1 MIRLL
6 HIEFL
11 KLRPYKPFWILS
23 GLYAIIIVGMG
34 LGSHGVVDWMSEQ
47 GANFQGILP
56 SAMPIFDFD
65 DLWQNLTFMGRFFFP
80 VLAFLIVISI
90 NNEFSFN
97 TMKQNVID
105 GMSKAEWLMSKVL
118 LLLLVSVIAGL
129 LHLFVGLYLGYQYSS
144 VTEWDLVVKNISFVA
159 AFTLQLMAFLSLGL
173 LLTILIRKAIL
184 SFGILLIL
192 YFPLELIIR
201 WLLPDVLD
209 ATHQFFPIKA
219 ILNIIDN
226 PFPKYIFMD
235 VNTHVNT
242 SSVAILVAHVLGYW
256 GLSFWILKKRD
267 M

>member
-6 HIEFL
+6 QIEFL
-11 KLRPYKPFWILS
+11 KLKPYKPFWILS
-23 GLYAIIIVGMG
+23 GLYAIIIIGMG

-80 VLAFLIVISI
+80 VLTFLIVISI

-105 GMSKAEWLMSKVL
+105 GMSKGEWLVSKVL
-118 LLLLVSVIAGL
+118 LVLLVSVIAGL

-144 VTEWDLVVKNISFVA
+144 VTEWDLVVKNISFVS
-159 AFTLQLMAFLSLGL
+159 AFTLQLTAFLSLGL

-201 WLLPDVLD
+201 WLLPNVLD
-209 ATHQFFPIKA
+209 PLHQFFPIKA

-235 VNTHVNT
+235 VNTHVDG
-242 SSVAILVAHVLGYW
+242 SAVAILLVHVLIYW
-256 GLSFWILKKRD
+256 GLSFWVLKKRD
-267 M
+267 L